1 MTGFIF
7 LSLGLVA
14 PVLAIIVIA
23 VLSWQDARKERRRT
37 FALRQWLR
45 AHG

>member
-7 LSLGLVA
+7 LSVGLVA

-23 VLSWQDARKERRRT
+23 GLSWQYARKERRRT
-37 FALRQWLR
+37 FALRHWLR
-45 AHG
+45 ARG